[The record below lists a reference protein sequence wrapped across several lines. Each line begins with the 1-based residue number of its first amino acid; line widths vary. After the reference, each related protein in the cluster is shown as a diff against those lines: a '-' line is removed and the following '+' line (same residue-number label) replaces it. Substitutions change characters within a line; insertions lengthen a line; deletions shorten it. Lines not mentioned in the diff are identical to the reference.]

1 MGGAATEGEG
11 AMLQFWMDWLERLL
25 AGEGGGRSRGLQS
38 GTSCP
43 LRVCFDGRGGEA
55 GGPPAGAFDL
65 VVAPAAWHWRG
76 DMLLLLCQL
85 LGRCGADAAGAV
97 ELLVLHDGSDQ
108 RLAQTCAALLA
119 RRRPGVRLVVR
130 VC

>member
-1 MGGAATEGEG
+1 
-11 AMLQFWMDWLERLL
+11 MLQVCLDWFERVL
-25 AGEGGGRSRGLQS
+25 AGEGGARGQGMKA
-38 GTSCP
+38 GTGWL

-65 VVAPAAWHWRG
+65 IVAPATWHRRG
-76 DMLLLLCQL
+76 DLLLLLCQL
-85 LGRCGADAAGAV
+85 LGRCGAGAAGTV

-108 RLAQTCAALLA
+108 RLSQTCAALLA